1 MLRTMCFNALKSH
14 KDSTQGG
21 EEDTNT
27 PPRRKEVTKR
37 AYTLS
42 MNHGITQRGG
52 SSDRSSVRI
61 RASPAAQT
69 GRRHKPRFWLL
80 WLAQA
85 IKSIPPIQ
93 SEHMQ
98 PRPHHRLVLV
108 LLLCSVVLRRRH
120 HCRRSYP
127 RHEPRSRSLA
137 RARAR
142 VCWFLSIDRSFFVFC
157 FAFSQSLQ
165 PCVVSC
171 QEDLK
176 HLGQY
181 NYCRNQCLKI

>member
-1 MLRTMCFNALKSH
+1 
-14 KDSTQGG
+14 
-21 EEDTNT
+21 
-27 PPRRKEVTKR
+27 
-37 AYTLS
+37 

-142 VCWFLSIDRSFFVFC
+142 VCWFLSIDRSIVRFFFC
-157 FAFSQSLQ
+157 FFAELAAMC
-165 PCVVSC
+165 CVMPGRSETPRTVQLLPQLITITHWLWGTSYQLFDLNKSPFISC
-171 QEDLK
+171 IAWTFLACMA
-176 HLGQY
+176 HV
-181 NYCRNQCLKI
+181 